1 MDAIAA
7 IDGATGPPALPAPPS
22 WLTEEALALEPPWA
36 HERRNVLRDEAAL
49 LLDRLLVRVARGQG
63 ALDVAIGAGLDAL
76 DAGDRALR
84 LGYSSIRDYA
94 RERLGIAPRTAQA
107 MARLARE
114 LRSRPLL
121 REAVRRGEVS
131 ACKAR
136 VVLPL
141 ARGDAEA
148 GWVARAKSGTVRAL
162 DAAARGRAQGAEDA
176 DEPWERVEIDLSPEQ
191 RAVVDEAL
199 SLAGDV
205 IGGRPPTWQRVEALC
220 EEYLG
225 VHPGE
230 PADADAE
237 PDALLPGEPSLE
249 DVKAGLEA
257 EMGDWRWL
265 DEAHAELWAERG
277 PGPAVEA
284 PVPPSAGGPF
294 VDVVRLD
301 ADLRRLGAMRDR
313 WDELLGHLAQLVR
326 SLKLWK
332 DMGFATF
339 EHYAVER
346 LGMADRTVAQ
356 RAALERK
363 LHALP
368 ALREAMRAGRVSYE
382 KARLVASVADEGSAD
397 AWIAQAER
405 STCIALRREIEARE
419 EAQMRAR
426 GRIVLRLP
434 ARVAVL
440 LHEAL
445 RAAQEAH
452 GSPIDPGE
460 CLVRVAR
467 HFLETW
473 KGHGKR
479 KRKRKVLAR
488 DRGWCTVPG
497 CSRAAV
503 HEHHIVHRSAGGSD
517 DPSNRTALCAAHH
530 LHGVHMG
537 YVRVSGLAPDGL
549 TWELGPGP
557 LEIFRPLQ

>member
-7 IDGATGPPALPAPPS
+7 IDGGTEPPALPGPPS
-22 WLTEEALALEPPWA
+22 WLAEEALALAPPWA
-36 HERRNVLRDEAAL
+36 HERRNLLRDEAAL
-49 LLDRLLVRVARGQG
+49 LLDRLLVRVAHGEG

-136 VVLPL
+136 AVLPL
-141 ARGDAEA
+141 ARGDAEVE
-148 GWVARAKSGTVRAL
+148 WVARAKAGTVRAL
-162 DAAARGRAQGAEDA
+162 DAAARGRAPGAEDA
-176 DEPWERVEIDLSPEQ
+176 DEAWERVEIDLSPEQ

-199 SLAGDV
+199 SLAGNV
-205 IGGRPPTWQRVEALC
+205 IGGRPPAWQRVEALC

-225 VHPGE
+225 SHPVD
-230 PADADAE
+230 PAEAD
-237 PDALLPGEPSLE
+237 PGALLPGAPSLE

-326 SLKLWK
+326 SLGLWK

-339 EHYAVER
+339 GHYAEER
-346 LGMADRTVAQ
+346 LGLAERTVAQ
-356 RAALERK
+356 RVALERR

-382 KARLVASVADEGSAD
+382 KARLVAAAADEGSAE

-405 STCIALRREIEARE
+405 STCIALRREIDARE
-419 EAQMRAR
+419 EAQMSAR
-426 GRIVLRLP
+426 GRLVLRLP
-434 ARVAVL
+434 VRVAVL
-440 LHEAL
+440 LHDAL
-445 RAAQEAH
+445 RAARE
-452 GSPIDPGE
+452 GEMTPGE

-473 KGHGKR
+473 KGHR
-479 KRKRKVLAR
+479 KRKRRVLAR

-497 CSRAAV
+497 CSRAAA
-503 HEHHIVHRSAGGSD
+503 HEHHIVPRSAGGSD
-517 DPSNRTALCAAHH
+517 DPSNLASLCAAHH

-537 YVRVSGLAPDGL
+537 YLRVSGLAPDGL

-557 LEIFRPLQ
+557 LEVFRPLQ